1 MPLVVDHEDRM
12 IGGMA
17 ILPRPKPRGKLR
29 STEIRQTHLLGVL
42 EVLEQGVVVLRI
54 VSAAQK
60 HIGMSSA
67 KPISR
72 KERVTHP
79 SNALVDVGGGVRET
93 VDLTGLSAKETV
105 KVRSDL
111 VGLSGT

>member
-1 MPLVVDHEDRM
+1 
-12 IGGMA
+12 
-17 ILPRPKPRGKLR
+17 
-29 STEIRQTHLLGVL
+29 
-42 EVLEQGVVVLRI
+42 
-54 VSAAQK
+54 
-60 HIGMSSA
+60 MSSA